1 MNSIERYENQH
12 INNDVE
18 KDGWTSKKF
27 LKRDRANVL
36 AHRLNKK
43 LDNRR
48 KNKQARKARRKQC

>member
-12 INNDVE
+12 VNNDVE
-18 KDGWTSKKF
+18 KDGWTSNKF

-36 AHRLNKK
+36 AYRLNKK